1 MFKYSIL
8 AILLGL
14 NISVVHANYID
25 EYSSERSENWNCW
38 GRLYYTFENR
48 NNDNKKVSLSIN
60 TDICDRKEI
69 RPLFVDVYLHNIK
82 FSGASYNKTSI
93 DIIVDIEHKLTG
105 QTEVMRITEDVGKVS
120 EYMKR
125 FEYPAAKSGEYEIT
139 IKQIWLMFRNNGRT
153 VGSFQIRGDNVRTG
167 NGYIKPNYTNDAVMA
182 LINEAKKETLQTG
195 KPSHI
200 VFGGNY
206 EIPMSTGSGKYTLAN
221 KGNLLII
228 PRVRNNEK
236 YIIPHLLGD
245 THKGEA
251 ARCEGTA
258 SARTS
263 DGTLEYA
270 ELYNPDEAWLK
281 LEKPL
286 VALNANY
293 FDVRPQLNGATW
305 KSNKCSTPLGIYFD
319 NISNGPTQGTHN
331 EPNKYFAGPSYFIDE
346 DGSKAP
352 LDALFWKMD
361 LNSSIEVYYSNGVS
375 DPAIEQHAI
384 ELDNSGYKFLAI
396 AGTGLP
402 LSVVSPKPTP
412 DSGSSETTRI
422 GIAADDN
429 NSVIYVFQG
438 GSYRNGISRTDLKN
452 LYYGLGVSSSMELD
466 GGGSA
471 AIAIDSNA
479 FVVKGDA
486 RPSSSCDTS
495 GVWCSLISQPDGKH
509 RPVPSWLGLSINK

>member
-361 LNSSIEVYYSNGVS
+361 LNSSIEVYYS
-375 DPAIEQHAI
+375 
-384 ELDNSGYKFLAI
+384 
-396 AGTGLP
+396 
-402 LSVVSPKPTP
+402 
-412 DSGSSETTRI
+412 SETTRI